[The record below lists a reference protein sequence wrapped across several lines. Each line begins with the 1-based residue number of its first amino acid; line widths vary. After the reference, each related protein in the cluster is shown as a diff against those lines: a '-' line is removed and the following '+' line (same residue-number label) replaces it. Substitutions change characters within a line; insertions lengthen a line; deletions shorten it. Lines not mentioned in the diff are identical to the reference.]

1 MTPLLFTAGA
11 VKYLDVDTVQPV
23 AYSASSQSSAATSSL
38 FHYFQ
43 SDMQYAAKNTG
54 LLAYLEELL
63 SQCMKLLMQFLC

>member
-11 VKYLDVDTVQPV
+11 VKYLDIDTVQPV
-23 AYSASSQSSAATSSL
+23 QCSYFLL

-43 SDMQYAAKNTG
+43 SDMQYVSKSTG

-63 SQCMKLLMQFLC
+63 SQS